1 MIECSAQ
8 APTINANTTVNNTGT
23 ALVNSKVACANDIPG
38 RFFKY
43 RTGRWS
49 PTCITG
55 FVQHHFPRL
64 TVPVVSLYS
73 YTAQSNLFFFLCIDT
88 IVPVVVTLFFWNIQD
103 HQKLRS
109 KHNIIAVN
117 TNVSTILTSLI
128 FCLYN
133 DKNPPVCA
141 DWGIVLRWCTTF
153 LCVLGIWLPIL
164 LPSSER

>member
-1 MIECSAQ
+1 MYCITTYSYMIDCSVH

-23 ALVNSKVACANDIPG
+23 AFVNSNVACANDMPG
-38 RFFKY
+38 RLFKY

-55 FVQHHFPRL
+55 FVQHHFPCL
-64 TVPVVSLYS
+64 TVPVVSVYS
-73 YTAQSNLFFFLCIDT
+73 YTAQINLCFFLCTDM
-88 IVPVVVTLFFWNIQD
+88 IVPVVVMLFFWNIQD

-109 KHNIIAVN
+109 KHNIIAIN
-117 TNVSTILTSLI
+117 TNISTILTSLI

-141 DWGIVLRWCTTF
+141 D
-153 LCVLGIWLPIL
+153 
-164 LPSSER
+164 